1 MRGPHHTDYFLTD
14 EGVTM
19 YSADGRVQFHYEKK
33 EEEEEE
39 VFFIKNK

>member
-19 YSADGRVQFHYEKK
+19 YSVDGRVQFHYEKK
-33 EEEEEE
+33 KKKRKK
-39 VFFIKNK
+39 FFL